1 MAIEPR
7 PDTFAGDE
15 RLSSLLVEAGSDLS
29 LAEARS
35 LCAAIASAPR
45 SVGGGANPWLAL
57 IAPEAPPALA
67 TQLATLVGEMADGYR
82 ATIADRD
89 AAPTRLE
96 ALRAELARRRL
107 SGFVVPRADEHQGE
121 YVPPGSQR
129 LHWLT
134 GFSGS
139 SGLAVAL
146 AERAAIFVDGRYALQ
161 VHDQVDTNLF
171 EPLHIADTPPTAW
184 LAETLASGESLG
196 YDPWLHTERDV
207 ERLRAACEQ
216 ADARLVGCPDNP
228 IDAIWEDRPPPP
240 LAPVVPHDIAFAGES
255 AADKRERL
263 AASLAKDRIDAAV
276 VTAPDSIAWLLNI
289 RGADVAN
296 TPLPLA
302 FVILHQSGAV
312 DLLIDPRKLLAK
324 TREHL
329 GNGVRVLAPESLETT
344 LRGLGQAGR
353 SVLVDA
359 AGAPARLFE
368 VLNDAG
374 AKIVRRDDPCAA
386 PKARK
391 NAIELDGFRAAH
403 VRDGAA
409 LTGFLAWLDG
419 EAPGG
424 AVDELT
430 AVAKLA
436 EFRAVNERFRGF
448 SFDTISGAGANGAIA
463 HYHSMPETNRRLES
477 NSLYLVDSGGQYLD
491 GTTDVTRTIS
501 IGAPSDEHR
510 DRFTRVLKGHI
521 SIATCRFPRGT
532 SGSQLDTL
540 ARLHLWQAGIDYD
553 HGTGHGVGS
562 YLCVHEGPQRI
573 SKLPNRVA
581 LEPGMVVSNEP
592 GYYKPGAYGIRIEN
606 LVAVIEID
614 TPEAGEKPMLGFE
627 TLTKAP
633 IDRALVEPALMT
645 AQEIAWLDSYHAEVR
660 EALTRLLDPATAAWL
675 ATATRPLG
683 C

>member
-1 MAIEPR
+1 M
-7 PDTFAGDE
+7 
-15 RLSSLLVEAGSDLS
+15 LLEARSPHS
-29 LAEARS
+29 LAETKS

-45 SVGGGANPWLAL
+45 SEGGANRWLAL
-57 IAPEAPPALA
+57 IAPEAPQPLIEQLSAL
-67 TQLATLVGEMADGYR
+67 VEKMAGGY
-82 ATIADRD
+82 D
-89 AAPTRLE
+89 AAISDPGAAPVRVN

-107 SGFVVPRADEHQGE
+107 SGFIVPRADEHQGE
-121 YVPPGSQR
+121 YVPPGAQR
-129 LHWLT
+129 LRWLT

-139 SGLAVAL
+139 AGLAVVL
-146 AERAAIFVDGRYALQ
+146 ADRAAIFVDGRYALQ
-161 VHDQVDTNLF
+161 VHEQVDTDLF
-171 EPLHIADTPPTAW
+171 EPLHITDNPPTAW
-184 LAETLASGESLG
+184 LAEALGYGAALG

-216 ADARLVGCPDNP
+216 ADAVLVGCPDNP
-228 IDAIWEDRPPPP
+228 LDAIWKDRPPPP
-240 LAPVVPHDIAFAGES
+240 LAPVVAHEIAFAGES
-255 AADKRERL
+255 AADKRGRL
-263 AASLAKDRIDAAV
+263 AASLAKERVDAAV

-302 FVILHQSGAV
+302 FAVLHQSGDV
-312 DLLIDPRKLLAK
+312 DLLIDPRKLLPH
-324 TREHL
+324 TRWHL
-329 GNGVRVLAPESLETT
+329 GNGVRLLAPESLEAT
-344 LRGLGQAGR
+344 LGDLGRAGK

-359 AGAPARLFE
+359 AGSPARLVE
-368 VLNDAG
+368 VLRKAG

-391 NAIELDGFRAAH
+391 NAVELDGFRAAH

-409 LTGFLAWLDG
+409 LTGFLAWL
-419 EAPGG
+419 EARAQGG
-424 AVDELT
+424 TVDELT

-436 EFRAVNERFRGF
+436 EFRAANERFRGF
-448 SFDTISGAGANGAIA
+448 SFDTISGAGANGAIV
-463 HYHSMPETNRRLES
+463 HYHSMPETNRALEPH
-477 NSLYLVDSGGQYLD
+477 SLYLVDSGGQYLD
-491 GTTDVTRTIS
+491 GTTDVTRTVA
-501 IGAPSDEHR
+501 IGVPTAEYR

-521 SIATCRFPRGT
+521 AIATCRFPRGT

-592 GYYKPGAYGIRIEN
+592 GYYKTGAYGIRIEN
-606 LVAVIEID
+606 LVAVVEID
-614 TPEAGEKPMLGFE
+614 TPEGGEKPMLGFE

-645 AQEIAWLDSYHAEVR
+645 AHEIAWLDSYHAEVC
-660 EALTRLLDPATAAWL
+660 EVLTPLLDPTTAAWL
-675 ATATRPLG
+675 AAATRPQSS
-683 C
+683 